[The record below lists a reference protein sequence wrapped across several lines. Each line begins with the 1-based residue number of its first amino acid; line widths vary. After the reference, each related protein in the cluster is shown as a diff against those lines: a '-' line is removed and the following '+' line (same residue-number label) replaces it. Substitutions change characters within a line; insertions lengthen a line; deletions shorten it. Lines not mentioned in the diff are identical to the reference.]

1 MNWKYKEYIITDDRL
16 KANPDS
22 IKKLLSKSYWA
33 ENRDIR
39 TIKKTIENS
48 ICISI
53 YLDNEQIGFAR
64 IVTDYAVFA
73 WIADIII
80 EESHR
85 GKGLGKEIMRIIQE
99 HSLIPNSVQVLRTKD
114 AHGLY
119 EKFGFKKCEFM
130 SK

>member
-1 MNWKYKEYIITDDRL
+1 MDWKYQDYIITDDRL
-16 KANPDS
+16 KANPERV
-22 IKKLLSKSYWA
+22 KNLLSESYWA
-33 ENRDIR
+33 KNRSIE

-48 ICISI
+48 ICISVFF
-53 YLDNEQIGFAR
+53 DNKQIGFAR

-119 EKFGFKKCEFM
+119 EKFGFKNCEFM